1 MLLVKNGKLIAL
13 DENDQK
19 LIFQLFEAGGTR
31 IMYYHSCMSGLS
43 SLMVVDVHGNE
54 VGSLAGESVSIIN
67 QLTHLSELNNGIKLS
82 EFIDNY
88 CPLYRNSNH
97 SSK

>member
-19 LIFQLFEAGGTR
+19 LIFQLLEAGGSR

-43 SLMVVDVHGNE
+43 SLMVVNAHGDE
-54 VGSLAGESVSIIN
+54 VGSLVGEPISIIN
-67 QLTHLSELNNGIKLS
+67 KLIHLSDLKNGMKLS

-88 CPLYRNSNH
+88 CPLYRNS
-97 SSK
+97 KK